1 MKKMKLSV
9 KLIGSFC
16 LVSLMLLVG
25 GYIGVANIV
34 QLKKNVTTIYE
45 VNTKPLVTM
54 GDIAELWQEL
64 RAEIRSA

>member
-16 LVSLMLLVG
+16 IVSLMLLIG
-25 GYIGVANIV
+25 GYIGVSNIMY
-34 QLKKNVTTIYE
+34 LNKNITTIYE

-64 RAEIRSA
+64 RA